1 MAKTTLIS
9 EMLKFHFGNKI
20 VCTDGEDGNLAYAVV
35 DPATRRMT
43 AIGVKQGRIFGKT
56 VHLPFDSVDN
66 AASDGVWLRVSLAD
80 VAAASTQAVEG
91 AQLNDKSSV
100 ELSGSA
106 NRGTLPLVAVH
117 PGSGELAYIVV
128 RNLRAGQDTLIRA
141 EYVTSL
147 LTGLVKV
154 TIPQTTLELLP
165 PYRPDSVLQRE
176 VERALFSVTALH
188 VDLKGITLRV
198 LDSVLY
204 IDGNISSKLRSDM
217 VTDQALG
224 VQGLLEIKNR
234 LVADDILQGRLA
246 RALGDDPRTRDLPI
260 GVYPRLGVVRLS
272 GAVRNN
278 GQKVAAEEIVRDSP
292 GVRSVIN
299 GLVVDPDAALLHVMA
314 PSEDGNP
321 EDIIPGKWVRHTG

>member
-9 EMLKFHFGNKI
+9 EMLKFHFGSKI
-20 VCTDGEDGNLAYAVV
+20 VCTNGEDGDLACVVV
-35 DPATRRMT
+35 DPTTRRLT

-56 VHLPFDSVDN
+56 VHLPFESVDN
-66 AASDGVWLRVSLAD
+66 ATGGGVRLRVSLAD
-80 VAAASTQAVEG
+80 VAAAASGPVGG
-91 AQLNDKSSV
+91 ARLDSKSSV

-106 NRGTLPLVAVH
+106 SKGTLELVAVH
-117 PGSGELAYIVV
+117 PASGELAYIVAH
-128 RNLRAGQDTLIRA
+128 NLRPGQDTLIRA
-141 EYVTSL
+141 EYITSL
-147 LTGLVKV
+147 ANGQVKV
-154 TIPQTTLELLP
+154 TIPQTMLELLP

-176 VERALFSVTALH
+176 VERALFAVTALH

-198 LDSVLY
+198 LDGVLY

-217 VTDQALG
+217 VTNQAMG

-234 LVADDILQGRLA
+234 LVADDVLQADLA

-272 GAVRNN
+272 GAVHNN
-278 GQKVAAEEIVRDSP
+278 SQRAAAEEIVRNFP

-299 GLVVDPDAALLHVMA
+299 DLVVDPRAALLRVMA
-314 PSEDGNP
+314 PSEGGNT
-321 EDIIPGKWVRHTG
+321 EDIVPGKWVRHTG

>member
-9 EMLKFHFGNKI
+9 EMLKFHFGSKI
-20 VCTDGEDGNLAYAVV
+20 VCTDGEDGDLVYAVF

-56 VHLPFDSVDN
+56 VHLPFDSVDS
-66 AASDGVWLRVSLAD
+66 ADSDGVGLRVSLKD
-80 VAAASTQAVEG
+80 VAAADGGPVEG
-91 AQLNDKSSV
+91 AQLDSKSGV

-106 NRGTLPLVAVH
+106 NRGTVELVAVQ
-117 PGSGELAYIVV
+117 PESGELAYVV
-128 RNLRAGQDTLIRA
+128 AHNLRAGQDTLIRS

-147 LTGLVKV
+147 ANGEVKV

-176 VERALFSVTALH
+176 VERILFNVTALH

-204 IDGNISSKLRSDM
+204 IDGNISSKLRGDM
-217 VTDQALG
+217 VTDQAMG

-234 LVADDILQGRLA
+234 LVADDVLQADLA
-246 RALGDDPRTRDLPI
+246 RALGDEARTRDLPI

-272 GAVRNN
+272 GAVHNN
-278 GQKVAAEEIVRDSP
+278 GQKAAAEEIVRSFP

-299 GLVVDPDAALLHVMA
+299 GLVVDPRAALLRVMA
-314 PSEDGNP
+314 SPEGGNT